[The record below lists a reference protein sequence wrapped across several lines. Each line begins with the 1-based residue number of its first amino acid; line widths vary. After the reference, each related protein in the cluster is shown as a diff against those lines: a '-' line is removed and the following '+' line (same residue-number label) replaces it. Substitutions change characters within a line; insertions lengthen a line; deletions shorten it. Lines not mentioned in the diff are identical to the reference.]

1 MSEMPPMTPSGRS
14 CRTGG
19 GASVGGAQ
27 RRVRLDRSHGRSVR
41 RTAVRGVLQDEP
53 HVDLVRP
60 IAYFV
65 ILVLAA
71 ACVNQLW
78 SFLLF
83 DSILEVAR
91 SMAGSQFE
99 KLAPLIQ
106 RPGVLQLILTLV
118 VTPLLALIALFIWSG
133 LVHLALV
140 LVGGANKGFTAT
152 LRVIC
157 YAQTTQLAVLIP
169 FLGGI
174 VGFFWRLVL
183 EMIGLSEA
191 HKTDVWKAA
200 VAVLL
205 PLVVCC
211 LCIVAGAVAFGAAV
225 VQALQNLK

>member
-1 MSEMPPMTPSGRS
+1 MSEMPPMTPPAAPPQPAAALPWEEPSAGLGSIVPTVAAFVARPTES
-14 CRTGG
+14 FSRM
-19 GASVGGAQ
+19 SV
-27 RRVRLDRSHGRSVR
+27 
-41 RTAVRGVLQDEP
+41 T
-53 HVDLVRP
+53 VDLVRP